1 MSSNIFTEGFKRGV
15 LNSNIKSVLLQVV
28 HINDGIGNSTRT
40 IMQSKLTKVPTNDKQ
55 KGDEK

>member
-40 IMQSKLTKVPTNDKQ
+40 IM
-55 KGDEK
+55 